1 MDESTKKAYTYGR
14 TGISSDAVYNS
25 KNSFKSGRKEQEMGK
40 RISDFLKGQFVTS
53 LIYLLLGLCLILMPV
68 ESVNA
73 ICKLVFGVLLLIT
86 GLYHVALYAMEKANA
101 TVLDLFAGGI
111 LLVVGAF
118 LFQNPQVVI
127 RLLPVLLGTFILVD
141 SIWTLKSA
149 FRQKKK
155 GIESWKLILL
165 EALIFIGLGI
175 AMIVYRFSTVRL
187 TTLFSGWVLL
197 CNGVLD
203 LVTLL
208 VLKFAKG
215 GKKEQAE
222 TTDDPEPSSE
232 TVQEASAIQPES
244 SEEISAEETET
255 VKPKEQE
262 PMQPEPVPEAMQPE
276 PAAEAAPEEEPRL
289 EEPRIEEA
297 LTEEPLAEETVTSEQ
312 KLPEQRPEASAFTA
326 GFEAQ
331 QKLEEL
337 SDEELS
343 PWSFFRKK
351 KKEKQ
356 EAEVLSEEEQT
367 EPEEE
372 QTVKYE
378 E

>member
-1 MDESTKKAYTYGR
+1 
-14 TGISSDAVYNS
+14 
-25 KNSFKSGRKEQEMGK
+25 MGK

-232 TVQEASAIQPES
+232 TVQEASA
-244 SEEISAEETET
+244 
-255 VKPKEQE
+255 
-262 PMQPEPVPEAMQPE
+262 
-276 PAAEAAPEEEPRL
+276 
-289 EEPRIEEA
+289 
-297 LTEEPLAEETVTSEQ
+297 
-312 KLPEQRPEASAFTA
+312 
-326 GFEAQ
+326 AQ
-331 QKLEEL
+331 QK
-337 SDEELS
+337 
-343 PWSFFRKK
+343 P
-351 KKEKQ
+351 
-356 EAEVLSEEEQT
+356 SEEVSLDET
-367 EPEEE
+367 EP
-372 QTVKYE
+372 VKPE
-378 E
+378 KE